1 MGCFDADAFI
11 FCLDKTLMVQHLMRT
26 KYVHPNN
33 HEVIDCSE
41 GFIFRVIGW
50 LTEISRWNLGSNDI
64 GFLVSNIPSNQL
76 LIQY

>member
-1 MGCFDADAFI
+1 M
-11 FCLDKTLMVQHLMRT
+11 MQHLMRT

-33 HEVIDCSE
+33 HKVIDCSV

-64 GFLVSNIPSNQL
+64 VFLIVFYWFFSS
-76 LIQY
+76 